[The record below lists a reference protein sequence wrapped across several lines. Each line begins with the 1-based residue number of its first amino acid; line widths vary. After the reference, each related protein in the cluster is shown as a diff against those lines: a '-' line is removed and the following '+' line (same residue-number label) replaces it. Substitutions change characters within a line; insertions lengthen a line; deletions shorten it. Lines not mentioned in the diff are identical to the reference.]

1 VSRAI
6 RHAFDVLELLNRH
19 ESLRVSEIARA
30 LDLPRSTAM
39 RAITAL
45 QRIGYIRR
53 RKDDSRYLLTDSV
66 LRLSSGYAPPQQLA
80 RVAQPLL
87 DAACQVL
94 RWPLTLVLP
103 QGLSLRVAHT
113 TDALTPH
120 KLFTSSAGIQLPLRD
135 TASGLVYLAYCDAE
149 TRRML
154 LEAAEQDPPNSR
166 FPRSDADLQAALV
179 AIGRDGHYFQDHS
192 FVENRQFDGF
202 QTKEC
207 LLAVPLLRGRA
218 VVGVLAARMVT
229 RAIRRERIEAELA
242 PRLKALAAQ
251 IVAAAEPA

>member
-1 VSRAI
+1 MSRAI

-19 ESLRVSEIARA
+19 ESLRVSEIACS

-39 RAITAL
+39 RAIAAL
-45 QRIGYIRR
+45 QRIGYIQR

-66 LRLSSGYAPPQQLA
+66 LRLASGYAPPQHLA

-135 TASGLVYLAYCDAE
+135 TASGLVYLAYCEPE

-154 LEAAEQDPPNSR
+154 LEAAAQDPPNSR
-166 FPRSDADLQAALV
+166 FP
-179 AIGRDGHYFQDHS
+179 
-192 FVENRQFDGF
+192 
-202 QTKEC
+202 
-207 LLAVPLLRGRA
+207 
-218 VVGVLAARMVT
+218 
-229 RAIRRERIEAELA
+229 RIEAELA

-251 IVAAAEPA
+251 SSPPPNRPERPLTAGSRPA